1 MNWFTR
7 KYSLNTNENNKQTA
21 DVANKIVNCETMLVI
36 TLTVNIKQPNQM
48 ARVIQVGV
56 NTELT

>member
-7 KYSLNTNENNKQTA
+7 KYSLNTNENNKQTV